1 MKRWIYFLLAIVGI
15 ILPMSQFIPAS
26 VDGEFTVGGMIDR
39 MTADRTITGV
49 TLDFLVVVITG
60 LVFGIFESFRLQ
72 LRWAWISLVGTFLI
86 GASFGLPFLLFLRE
100 SALQRKTKPLEGEG

>member
-1 MKRWIYFLLAIVGI
+1 MKRWLYLLLAILGI
-15 ILPMSQFIPAS
+15 LLPMSQFIPAS
-26 VDGEFTVGGMIDR
+26 IDGEFSIGGMVAR

-49 TLDFLVVVITG
+49 TLDFLVVVISA
-60 LVFGIFESFRLQ
+60 LVFGIFESVRLR

-100 SALQRKTKPLEGEG
+100 SAIQREAQNPD